1 MPLVCS
7 TIWLKQPQQYVLRI
21 CNFTHLGSLKR
32 DHIKYR
38 FQREERESEKEIKK
52 RFVCQSIP
60 TRAIS
65 LVMWKSGG
73 EKGRGQLSVNLPM
86 KCWQNSQF
94 SVIFLRPSFSSSLTQ
109 NPFISNSGA
118 LRPLTCISSP
128 GLPLAGQRDVTVVPF
143 RSGGRRLRS
152 QHYKGCHCLSSRI
165 SWAPVK
171 G

>member
-7 TIWLKQPQQYVLRI
+7 RIQLKQPQQYALRI

-32 DHIKYR
+32 DHIKYH

-60 TRAIS
+60 TRTIS
-65 LVMWKSGG
+65 LVLWKSGR
-73 EKGRGQLSVNLPM
+73 EKGRGQLSVNLLM

-94 SVIFLRPSFSSSLTQ
+94 SVIFLRLSFSSLLTQ
-109 NPFISNSGA
+109 NPFISNSVA
-118 LRPLTCISSP
+118 PRPLTCISS
-128 GLPLAGQRDVTVVPF
+128 LASLAGQKDVTVLPF
-143 RSGGRRLRS
+143 RSGGCRLKS
-152 QHYKGCHCLSSRI
+152 QLYKGWHCLPSRI